1 MINKLKNM
9 GLRNQL
15 VMLFVFCI
23 AIILITQL
31 FYNITMFK
39 RQNTES
45 TERCYSTIQQTNTMI
60 DQALD
65 RVTSIGNSIVLNEFT
80 QELLD
85 LNNTKS
91 SDIKRRSD
99 LIDILHNYN
108 KNIINANNILIDIVV
123 VDDKNT
129 ILSITNQF
137 SYASYKKLLAEYD
150 IKNLTKSM
158 YITNLSLEPKIYSNK
173 SFAYI
178 IPIYYT
184 SGGFNE
190 VNKKLGTCI
199 LWVKN
204 SLMFE
209 VVDSTAATEG
219 ATVLV
224 TDGNGYI
231 IALNSD
237 YTSDEINE
245 EIGTMISDHKESG
258 QSDVQTMNFMGRE
271 SFVLINKQATTGW
284 NSINIVPTSEVF
296 QESAKTF
303 YWGIGVSIFSIIV
316 VFVFGFIMTN
326 SITRPLEG
334 ITEALDKIGNENRK
348 HRIVVTEKNEFGII
362 AERINTM
369 LDNIYNLDRRIFDM
383 TSQLYEKE
391 LLQKE
396 AEMLTLQSQ
405 INPHFLYNT
414 LECIRSIAVVYKI
427 KEIQIITTSM
437 AKIFRYSI
445 KGGKVTTIK
454 KELES
459 LEDYYKIVS
468 IRYNERLVMHLDTDE
483 AMYPYSMLKMSLQP
497 VIENTVNYC
506 LEATEKKITVNVR
519 GYIEGEY
526 GILKI
531 TDDGVGMEED
541 KVQEINETFMK
552 SPKDSFYDLDK
563 AKSSIGLSN
572 INLRIKLHYGEDCGL
587 TIESTKGVGTTVTI
601 KIRLQM
607 EL

>member
-15 VMLFVFCI
+15 VILFVFCI

-31 FYNITMFK
+31 FYNITMFR
-39 RQNTES
+39 RQNNES
-45 TERCYSTIQQTNTMI
+45 AEKCYTTIQQTNTLI
-60 DQALD
+60 NQALD
-65 RVTSIGNSIVLNEFT
+65 RVSSIGKSIVLNEFT

-85 LNNTKS
+85 LNNSNS
-91 SDIKRRSD
+91 SNIKRRSD

-108 KNIINANNILIDIVV
+108 KNIINANDILIDIVV

-129 ILSITNQF
+129 IISITNQF
-137 SYASYKKLLAEYD
+137 SYASYKKLLTDYD
-150 IKNLTKSM
+150 IKNLTQSM
-158 YITNLSLEPKIYSNK
+158 YITNLALEPKIYSNK
-173 SFAYI
+173 SFAYVL
-178 IPIYYT
+178 PIYYT
-184 SGGFNE
+184 SGDFNE

-219 ATVLV
+219 ATVLI

-231 IALNSD
+231 MALNSD
-237 YTSDEINE
+237 YTSDEINN
-245 EIGTMISDHKESG
+245 EIGTMILNHKIGG
-258 QSDVQTMNFMGRE
+258 QSDIQTMNFMGRE
-271 SFVLINKQATTGW
+271 SFVLINKQETTGW
-284 NSINIVPTSEVF
+284 NSINIVPTREVF
-296 QESAKTF
+296 RDSSKTF
-303 YWGIGVSIFSIIV
+303 YWGIGVSIFSIII

-326 SITRPLEG
+326 SITRPLDQ

-348 HRIVVTEKNEFGII
+348 HRIVVTEQNEFGII
-362 AERINTM
+362 ADRINTM
-369 LDNIYNLDRRIFDM
+369 LDNIYSLDRRIFDM

-427 KEIQIITTSM
+427 KEIQVITTSM

-454 KELES
+454 KELDS

-468 IRYNERLVMHLDTDE
+468 IRYNERLVMHIDTDE
-483 AMYPYSMLKMSLQP
+483 IMYPFSMLKMSLQP

-506 LEATEKKITVNVR
+506 LEATEKKVTVNVH
-519 GYIEGEY
+519 GYMDGEF
-526 GILKI
+526 GIIKI
-531 TDDGVGMEED
+531 TDNGVGIDSE

-552 SPKDSFYDLDK
+552 SPNDSFYDLDK

-587 TIESTKGVGTTVTI
+587 SIESTKGLGTTVTI